1 MNGEKS
7 IDTKLKK
14 GHTYLVKTK
23 FGEPEEF
30 GVWSL
35 ELNLFRISSVR
46 HASAF
51 PQSQNNYINFSI
63 IKISSHFI
71 TSK

>member
-1 MNGEKS
+1 MFSKRLGMNGEKS

-30 GVWSL
+30 GVK
-35 ELNLFRISSVR
+35 FV
-46 HASAF
+46 
-51 PQSQNNYINFSI
+51 
-63 IKISSHFI
+63 
-71 TSK
+71 